1 MSHASARNLA
11 PPPPLLPCGQC
22 GYEWT
27 THFCLFQFPFPFQ
40 FLFLFRVHFHT
51 NVAVKTATV
60 ANVRT
65 NWAHCLLV
73 FYLRRIVYVFGI
85 SRLWSRCDIDF
96 DAVLMRHSNFHR
108 RINLQPIVMFVIV
121 KNQMWIPPS
130 AFAYHAWWQ
139 LRSPER
145 SSIGGSIDQVTAW
158 QLQSDGTSV
167 DWRLQHSLTI
177 NVEQCG
183 CLSTPIMQ
191 SYNWER
197 EKEDGELETASHRQ
211 VELGTSFI
219 LIIISSGILAPPFD
233 ACCGRFVSSSSSS
246 SSTDWIT

>member
-1 MSHASARNLA
+1 
-11 PPPPLLPCGQC
+11 
-22 GYEWT
+22 
-27 THFCLFQFPFPFQ
+27 
-40 FLFLFRVHFHT
+40 
-51 NVAVKTATV
+51 
-60 ANVRT
+60 
-65 NWAHCLLV
+65 
-73 FYLRRIVYVFGI
+73 
-85 SRLWSRCDIDF
+85 
-96 DAVLMRHSNFHR
+96 MRHSNFHR
-108 RINLQPIVMFVIV
+108 RINLQPIVMVVIV

-158 QLQSDGTSV
+158 QLQSDDTSV

-197 EKEDGELETASHRQ
+197 EKEEGELETASHRQ